1 MKTMNFFILQAGNP
15 TMDNHTAAIIFL
27 CSVVLV
33 ATHILSYA
41 AGANAENGGGDSPIM
56 LPFVLVMFATIGSAL
71 SSLIIILVN
80 ILS

>member
-1 MKTMNFFILQAGNP
+1 MNLFILQAGNP
-15 TMDNHTAAIIFL
+15 TMDNHTAAIVFL

-41 AGANAENGGGDSPIM
+41 AGANAENGGGDAPIM
-56 LPFVLVMFATIGSAL
+56 LPFVLTMFATIASAL
-71 SSLIIILVN
+71 GSLIIILVN